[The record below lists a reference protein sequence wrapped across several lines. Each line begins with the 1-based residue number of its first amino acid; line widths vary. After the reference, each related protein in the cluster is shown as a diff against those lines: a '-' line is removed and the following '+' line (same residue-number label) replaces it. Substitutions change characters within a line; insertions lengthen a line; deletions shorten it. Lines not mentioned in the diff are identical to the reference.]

1 VIPGH
6 HYLIDVPVTHPL
18 CPRHVSAACVKP
30 LGATFSAEEEKHRK
44 YDQLA
49 QGLKAEFVP
58 FVVESLGGI
67 TKTSQ
72 TLLDNVILA
81 CSEHQSIWSPQ
92 ELKREL
98 YGAIA
103 VAIQQGNARAMTAG
117 HYWSISS
124 TQVRQQQP
132 SAPPSSVSSS
142 SQKAYIH
149 PERRANMAA
158 ASSIVS
164 PVASSASVSSSPQAV
179 IHPER
184 LANIMAMSSAA

>member
-1 VIPGH
+1 M
-6 HYLIDVPVTHPL
+6 
-18 CPRHVSAACVKP
+18 
-30 LGATFSAEEEKHRK
+30 
-44 YDQLA
+44 Q
-49 QGLKAEFVP
+49 
-58 FVVESLGGI
+58 
-67 TKTSQ
+67 TSQ
-72 TLLDNVILA
+72 TLLDNIILA

-149 PERRANMAA
+149 PERRANIAA
-158 ASSIVS
+158 ASSLVS
-164 PVASSASVSSSPQAV
+164 LVASSASVSSSPQAV

-184 LANIMAMSSAA
+184 LANIMAVSSAA